1 MATRNRLTD
10 SGQNV
15 RKGTAAQ
22 LGVKA
27 SKRRAAG
34 ELSTKDMQ
42 WEQKVAKGPSAAAK
56 VNRDPQQANMNA
68 RFAAYK
74 EETKREELRTAN
86 RHKWSDASPA
96 SESRAEKNPKQF
108 DTLVKHKR
116 NPGRANMVASRAVRK
131 SRLANDFAASDLPNI
146 VKKRQTGA
154 KKTVNRG
161 LEAGVAKRVG
171 AMMPKSTGPAK
182 KSTRARKTSK

>member
-10 SGQNV
+10 SGQKV

-34 ELSTKDMQ
+34 ELSTSSQRDEKTIT
-42 WEQKVAKGPSAAAK
+42 KGPSASAK
-56 VNRDPQQANMNA
+56 VNRNVQAANRDA
-68 RFAAYK
+68 RAAAWRNSPEYK
-74 EETKREELRTAN
+74 PIKTDELRTTNNNWGNAPLGDQYAVKYEQIEKKPYNAYVKNNYLTTKNVKLAN
-86 RHKWSDASPA
+86 EKATKA
-96 SESRAEKNPKQF
+96 LEKN
-108 DTLVKHKR
+108 
-116 NPGRANMVASRAVRK
+116 GGK
-131 SRLANDFAASDLPNI
+131 SR
-146 VKKRQTGA
+146 VKT

-182 KSTRARKTSK
+182 KSTRTRKTSK

>member
-42 WEQKVAKGPSAAAK
+42 WEQKIAKGPSAAAK

-116 NPGRANMVASRAVRK
+116 NPGRANAVASRAVRK
-131 SRLANDFAASDLPNI
+131 SRLANDFAASELPNI

-171 AMMPKSTGPAK
+171 SMMPKSTGPAK
-182 KSTRARKTSK
+182 KSTRSRKTSK